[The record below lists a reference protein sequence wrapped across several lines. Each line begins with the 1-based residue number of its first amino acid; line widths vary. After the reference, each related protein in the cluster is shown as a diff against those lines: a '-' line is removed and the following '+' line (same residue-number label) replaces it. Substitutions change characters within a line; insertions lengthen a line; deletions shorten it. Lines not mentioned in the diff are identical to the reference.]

1 MGVHSLLIDMHV
13 LMPRSPPRE
22 ESRDKGKHTI
32 SQKFGIVSTTMTTS
46 TAFNR
51 GRTSFCY
58 LPVPRELRDFFGSKE
73 NCEKCPLLEHAMTLA
88 WSLANC
94 RVPQIRE
101 TEWLG
106 CGCYLTGMA
115 RGCTLLIEPVEYSE
129 PWLAVERPGRRNLY
143 FALGGEYH
151 SLPTEPRNFGVWFIG
166 VR

>member
-1 MGVHSLLIDMHV
+1 MGVRSLLIDMHV
-13 LMPRSPPRE
+13 LVPRSPLRE
-22 ESRDKGKHTI
+22 ESIDQGRRANSFQNCRYSHYGERVNSLANPLRKVEFFPHGTLRGTRKIETFL
-32 SQKFGIVSTTMTTS
+32 FG
-46 TAFNR
+46 
-51 GRTSFCY
+51 
-58 LPVPRELRDFFGSKE
+58 
-73 NCEKCPLLEHAMTLA
+73 HAMTLV

-143 FALGGEYH
+143 FALEGEYH
-151 SLPTEPRNFGVWFIG
+151 SLPAEPRNFGVWFIG